1 MVSCRFS
8 LKPIQ
13 WEVPPLDPDQ
23 NAVTNGQ
30 GTSPQR
36 WSCWR
41 KRRCYD
47 PTGPYWTLLDVRGV
61 IFLKGD
67 VFMFQTAS
75 LHLWCDLQVNFI
87 GDTKSYQ
94 PPAIPKIRPVQ
105 DSSLQ
110 VGNQQSS
117 GLLFGHMSYD
127 LWLLWLLGPKL
138 DVLWRDIFLIFF
150 SITHGMVGHFFRA
163 RQWQKRTTFRTTKG
177 E

>member
-1 MVSCRFS
+1 MKKFIELDDGKIYRKALYLMVKTMVSCRFS

-13 WEVPPLDPDQ
+13 WEVPL
-23 NAVTNGQ
+23 
-30 GTSPQR
+30 
-36 WSCWR
+36 WSRSECSDEWSGNFTAALELL
-41 KRRCYD
+41 KKAEVLW

-138 DVLWRDIFLIFF
+138 DVLWRDIF
-150 SITHGMVGHFFRA
+150 
-163 RQWQKRTTFRTTKG
+163 
-177 E
+177 